1 MPWRILST
9 TLPFDFAGIRGGKR
23 RRRRRVT
30 ISSPIAL
37 HSQSMNLGDFNI
49 ASKFDGGAAGPGE
62 NEYS

>member
-9 TLPFDFAGIRGGKR
+9 TSPFDLTRIKSRKHHP
-23 RRRRRVT
+23 VT

-49 ASKFDGGAAGPGE
+49 AGKYNGSAAPGE
-62 NEYS
+62 DDYF